1 MAKTPDRFPGRLIE
15 DVEIFFDTPA
25 DTAPSGP
32 GALTYDPTT
41 QAFLLQ
47 DGVGV
52 FNPHDLN
59 QTQHEDLRSLTHNLA
74 VSHEQVLTM
83 SSDGII
89 TAVAA
94 QEIGGGNGI
103 IDYDSVTFNSDGL
116 LTGCRIRQRDAA
128 GTVTQTL
135 TASVSIAGGLP
146 TKNTVTRS

>member
-25 DTAPSGP
+25 DSAPSGP
-32 GALTYDPTT
+32 GVLTYDPTA
-41 QAFLLQ
+41 QAFRLQ

-103 IDYDSVTFNSDGL
+103 RDYDSVTFNADGL
-116 LTGCRIRQRDAA
+116 LTGCRIRQRNAA

-135 TASVSIAGGLP
+135 TASISIAGGLP
-146 TKNTVTRS
+146 TKNTVTRT